1 MNVHGFEFEEWTP
14 ANKGHT
20 TVATR
25 GGKKYFLK
33 KYGEFKLPRNDG
45 TVSAKGM
52 ERLTNEFNKNMDRR
66 IKINLALKDLAG
78 PGGNIILPIEW
89 FVDDICYVEATEWVD
104 GLIKDDQIVKLPLDD
119 IKFIML
125 TAAGALNSVHRK
137 NIVHSDLKR
146 SNLLAA
152 RHRVSATEEKIVGK
166 IIDFDNSY
174 FVDDMP
180 ESLGGDQSYL
190 SPELYYAMYTEF
202 APEAMAM
209 LSTKSDIFSL
219 GIVFHN
225 YLAGGDF
232 PDFIDLP
239 DHLEDRKRE
248 DKAIYCAEPLL
259 SENGKLLVSKKIKEE
274 YLVNLICAMLQPEP
288 EDRPT
293 ALDVV
298 MALRNKTVI
307 PLKDGSRVIPASMAG
322 RGASSVKKAATP
334 TKPAT
339 STKTATPTKPAAPAV
354 PTTFCAVWDGDCI
367 TALNEDKLRASG
379 YVGATQEIQGT
390 SKGYK
395 LYKADGTT
403 RFMLGSIMKM
413 TGFATTGA
421 VPAKPAGSTPAP
433 ATTTPAKP
441 AAPAPD
447 VTVVDDG
454 TLWPENSAFSYN
466 MEAITKAGYTKVAKC
481 EKGGK
486 HMYALTK
493 ATGEQRVIPF
503 QNLKL
508 LGFVK

>member
-1 MNVHGFEFEEWTP
+1 MNVHGFEFEEWKP

-20 TVATR
+20 AVATR

-52 ERLTNEFNKNMDRR
+52 ERLTNQFNKNMDRR
-66 IKINLALKDLAG
+66 VKINLALKELAG

-104 GLIKDDQIVKLPLDD
+104 GLISDDKIVKLPKDD

-180 ESLGGDQSYL
+180 EALGGDQSYL
-190 SPELYYAMYTEF
+190 SPELYYAIYTEF
-202 APEAMAM
+202 APEAMAL

-225 YLAGGDF
+225 YLADGEF

-239 DHLEDRKRE
+239 EHLAEKKKE
-248 DKAIYCAEPLL
+248 KKAIYCAEPLL
-259 SENGKLLVSKKIKEE
+259 SEEGKLVVSSKIKEE

-307 PLKDGSRVIPASMAG
+307 PLKENSRIIPAAA
-322 RGASSVKKAATP
+322 ASAKKSPLGGFKKSAAPAKPSTTP
-334 TKPAT
+334 APAKPEA
-339 STKTATPTKPAAPAV
+339 PAKPAV
-354 PTTFCAVWDGDCI
+354 PTTFCAAWDGDPI
-367 TALNEDKLRASG
+367 TLNEDKLRASG

-395 LYKADGTT
+395 LYKADGTS

-413 TGFATTGA
+413 TGFAT
-421 VPAKPAGSTPAP
+421 AGKA
-433 ATTTPAKP
+433 PAKP
-441 AAPAPD
+441 AATPTPAPAPAPAD
-447 VTVVDDG
+447 EDDG
-454 TLWPENSAFSYN
+454 TLWPENSAYSYN
-466 MEAITKAGYTKVAKC
+466 MDAATRAGYTKIVKC
-481 EKGGK
+481 EKDGK
-486 HMYALTK
+486 HMYALVK
-493 ATGEQRVIPF
+493 ASGEKKVLPF
-503 QNLKL
+503 QTLKL
-508 LGFVK
+508 MGFIK

>member
-1 MNVHGFEFEEWTP
+1 MNVHGFEFEEWKP

-20 TVATR
+20 AVATR

-52 ERLTNEFNKNMDRR
+52 ERLTNDFNKNMDRR
-66 IKINLALKDLAG
+66 VKINLALKELAG

-104 GLIKDDQIVKLPLDD
+104 GLISDDKIVKLPKDD

-219 GIVFHN
+219 GVVFHN
-225 YLAGGDF
+225 YLADGDF

-239 DHLEDRKRE
+239 DHLADRKAE

-259 SENGKLLVSKKIKEE
+259 SENGKLVVSKKIKEE

-298 MALRNKTVI
+298 MALRNKSVI

-322 RGASSVKKAATP
+322 GRGAAAPSKKAAPAKPATP

-339 STKTATPTKPAAPAV
+339 PAKPSAPAV
-354 PTTFCAVWDGDCI
+354 PTTFCAPWDSDAI
-367 TALNEDKLRASG
+367 TFNEDKLRASG

-395 LYKADGTT
+395 LYKADGTS
-403 RFMLGSIMKM
+403 RFMLASILKM
-413 TGFATTGA
+413 TGLATAGA
-421 VPAKPAGSTPAP
+421 APAKPATTSTATATPA
-433 ATTTPAKP
+433 TPTKP
-441 AAPAPD
+441 ASD
-447 VTVVDDG
+447 LTVEDDG

-466 MEAITKAGYTKVAKC
+466 MDAVTRAGYTKIAKC
-481 EKGGK
+481 VKGGK
-486 HMYALTK
+486 HMYVLIK
-493 ATGEQRVIPF
+493 ATGEEKVMPF
-503 QNLKL
+503 QTLKL
-508 LGFVK
+508 MGFIK

>member
-1 MNVHGFEFEEWTP
+1 MNVHGFEFEEWKP

-52 ERLTNEFNKNMDRR
+52 ERLTNEFNKCMDRR
-66 IKINLALKDLAG
+66 VKINLALKELAG

-104 GLIKDDQIVKLPLDD
+104 GLISDDKIVKLPIDD

-152 RHRVSATEEKIVGK
+152 RHRVSASEEKIVGK

-180 ESLGGDQSYL
+180 EALGGDQSYL

-239 DHLEDRKRE
+239 EHLEERKKNE
-248 DKAIYCAEPLL
+248 LAIYCAEPLL
-259 SENGKLLVSKKIKEE
+259 SESGKLVVSKKIKEE
-274 YLVNLICAMLQPEP
+274 YLVNLLCAMMQPEP

-307 PLKDGSRVIPASMAG
+307 PLKENSRVIPAAMAG
-322 RGASSVKKAATP
+322 GRKAAPAKATTPAKP
-334 TKPAT
+334 TKP
-339 STKTATPTKPAAPAV
+339 ATPTKPAAPEKPAV
-354 PTTFCAVWDGDCI
+354 PTTFCAAWDGDLI
-367 TALNEDKLRASG
+367 TLNEDKLRAAG
-379 YVGATQEIQGT
+379 YVGATQEMQGT

-395 LYKADGTT
+395 LYKADGTS

-413 TGFATTGA
+413 TGFAT
-421 VPAKPAGSTPAP
+421 AGKA
-433 ATTTPAKP
+433 PAKP
-441 AAPAPD
+441 AATPTPAPAPAPAD
-447 VTVVDDG
+447 EDDG
-454 TLWPENSAFSYN
+454 TLWPENSAYSYN
-466 MEAITKAGYTKVAKC
+466 TDAVTRAGYAKVVKC
-481 EKGGK
+481 EKDGK
-486 HMYALTK
+486 HMYALVK
-493 ATGEQRVIPF
+493 ASGEKKVLPF
-503 QNLKL
+503 QTLKL
-508 LGFVK
+508 MGFIK